1 MVRPL
6 VVFTD
11 ASIRP
16 EATARL
22 SEHCQVRVLPGAYP
36 AEDVLIAACTNADA
50 ILARLGTVTRR
61 VIEAAPRLRIIARHG
76 VGVDAV
82 DLEAATAH
90 GVVVTTTGAINAA
103 AVAEYTF
110 ALLLALARKVLQ
122 ADASMRQGAWS
133 RDPLVG
139 MELDGKTL
147 GIVGV
152 GSIGQRVARQALGF
166 GMRVVAHDPN
176 VPVPPDAAIRMVS
189 LAELLAGADIV
200 TLHTRLMPGTAKLI
214 DAAALAAM
222 RPSALLVN
230 TARGELV
237 DEVALTAA
245 LHNGSL
251 AGAALDTFAT
261 EPLSADSPLRAMPNV
276 ILSPHVAGQ
285 TADAVVKVA
294 LAAVDAILS
303 ELAGH
308 RPAHVYNP
316 EAYAIRNMTGA
327 FSAPCLVGSD
337 CDRDRS
343 EAAPYARY

>member
-1 MVRPL
+1 MLDKTERETTVRPL
-6 VVFTD
+6 VVLTD
-11 ASIRP
+11 MSIRS

-22 SEHCQVRVLPGAYP
+22 GEHCEVRVLPGAYP
-36 AEDVLIAACTNADA
+36 AEDMLIAACTNADA

-82 DLEAATAH
+82 DLEAATAR
-90 GVVVTTTGAINAA
+90 GIVVTTTGAINAA

-122 ADASMRQGAWS
+122 ADAGMRQGTWL

-147 GIVGV
+147 GIVGL

-166 GMRVVAHDPN
+166 GMRVITHDLNAPT
-176 VPVPPDAAIRMVS
+176 PPDAAIRMVS
-189 LAELLAGADIV
+189 LAELLASADVV
-200 TLHTRLMPGTAKLI
+200 TLHTRFTPGTAKLI

-237 DEVALTAA
+237 DEAALTAA
-245 LHNGSL
+245 LRSGSL
-251 AGAALDTFAT
+251 TGAALDTFAE
-261 EPLSADSPLRAMPNV
+261 EPLPAESPRARCPTW
-276 ILSPHVAGQ
+276 SCRRTWPG
-285 TADAVVKVA
+285 
-294 LAAVDAILS
+294 
-303 ELAGH
+303 
-308 RPAHVYNP
+308 RPQKP
-316 EAYAIRNMTGA
+316 SSKWGWRRPM
-327 FSAPCLVGSD
+327 
-337 CDRDRS
+337 RS
-343 EAAPYARY
+343 